1 MIISRSK
8 TKFKLAR
15 KKSARQNSDMR
26 LEHCALQVPDPAA
39 MADWYVKH
47 LGCTVARSGGAP
59 GHARFL
65 RAGPVLIEIYEG
77 TSAPTPDYPAL
88 HPALLHLAF
97 VSENLKAD
105 RDRLVAAGAKIVDD
119 YFTSPAGDQLVMLRD
134 PWGIALQLVKRE
146 APMLF

>member
-1 MIISRSK
+1 
-8 TKFKLAR
+8 
-15 KKSARQNSDMR
+15 MR
-26 LEHCALQVPDPAA
+26 LEHCALQVPDPVA

-47 LGCTVARSGGAP
+47 LGCAVARSGGAP
-59 GHARFL
+59 GYARFL
-65 RAGPVLIEIYEG
+65 RAGPVMIEIYKG
-77 TSAPTPDYPAL
+77 ASPATPDYPAM

-97 VSENLKAD
+97 VSENLEAD
-105 RDRLVAAGAKIVDD
+105 RDRHTAAGAKIVDD